1 MGQGFMAKALSKA
14 ELVEAIAAE
23 SGVNKAEI
31 EKVLSGF
38 TTATTKLV
46 AAGNAVSLPGL
57 AKFETRDRPARQV
70 RVPGSGKVIDKPAD
84 KAVKISALSALKD
97 AVNT

>member
-1 MGQGFMAKALSKA
+1 MAKVISKA
-14 ELVEAIAAE
+14 ELVDAIAAD
-23 SGVNKAEI
+23 SGVTKAEI

-38 TTATTKLV
+38 AAATTKLLT
-46 AAGNAVSLPGL
+46 AGNAISVPGL

-97 AVNT
+97 AVNK